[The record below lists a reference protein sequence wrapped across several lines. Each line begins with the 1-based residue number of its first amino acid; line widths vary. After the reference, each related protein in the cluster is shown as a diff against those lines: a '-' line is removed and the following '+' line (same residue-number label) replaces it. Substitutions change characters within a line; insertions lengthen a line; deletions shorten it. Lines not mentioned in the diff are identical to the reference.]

1 MRVTG
6 YKLREAIKQQELRKD
21 ALERVLEGALKVF
34 PGEEK
39 PHPRAVIG
47 QIAEAER
54 AIAMLQTAQVR
65 YNLTI
70 DVEGVPL
77 SLAIKTLGGL
87 ARIEKLWRKTAGEKK
102 DRYGYQADERDPLKH
117 YAAEVVSPDESM
129 RESLA
134 AAKRTSEL
142 RASIA
147 SANAVELDVP
157 HLEPQ
162 LFL

>member
-6 YKLREAIKQQELRKD
+6 YKLREAIKQHELRKD

-39 PHPRAVIG
+39 PHPREVIG

-54 AIAMLQTAQVR
+54 FIALLQTAQVR
-65 YNLTI
+65 YNLA
-70 DVEGVPL
+70 VEAEGQPL
-77 SLAIKTLGGL
+77 SLAIKMLGGL
-87 ARIEKLWRKTAGEKK
+87 ARTEKLWRKAAGEKK
-102 DRYGYQADERDPLKH
+102 DRYGYSADERDPTKQ
-117 YAAEVVSPDESM
+117 YAFNVVTPDESM

-134 AAKRTSEL
+134 AAKQTSEL

-157 HLEPQ
+157 GLEPQ
-162 LFL
+162 HFL